1 MSDTNRKNTGRKSEV
16 RSHKSEQKAIPKSE
30 AVSPASEQ
38 KAQRPKRKVA
48 KTKEETHSA
57 IITPNSELNTPRT
70 ANSQLQTDQMEVH
83 HHPEVEKK
91 GLKEYLLEGLMIFI
105 AVMMG
110 FIAEN
115 IREDITNKE
124 HARQLT
130 SQLVQDLK
138 ADTVQL
144 NKAINFQEQI
154 INANDSL
161 FALSQQPLAKV
172 DLKKIQRLIIASH
185 NLFPFRPSGGASAA
199 IKNELHLKQFAESDI
214 IHHIAQY
221 EREAELAHTTQDVY
235 LQYQRTMLDPFL
247 RQHFTP
253 ANVDAAFNNKPLP
266 DTKMRNLTQADLTQF
281 SADMA
286 LTKVVSAELVRDYK
300 EAKEGAT
307 ILLKYVQKEYDL
319 E

>member
-1 MSDTNRKNTGRKSEV
+1 MSDTNRKNTGREKKSEV
-16 RSHKSEQKAIPKSE
+16 SSPK
-30 AVSPASEQ
+30 SEQ
-38 KAQRPKRKVA
+38 KAQRPKLKATVKA
-48 KTKEETHSA
+48 DKESYSP
-57 IITPNSELNTPRT
+57 IDIPQSEIENKSKIEHPK
-70 ANSQLQTDQMEVH
+70 SEIKMEVH

-138 ADTVQL
+138 ADTAQL

-154 INANDSL
+154 VRANDSL
-161 FALSQQPLAKV
+161 FTLSQQPLAKV
-172 DLKKIQRLIIASH
+172 DLKEIQKLIITSH
-185 NLFPFRPSGGASAA
+185 NLFPFRPSGGASSA

-221 EREAELAHTTQDVY
+221 ERGAELAHTTQDVY
-235 LQYQRTMLDPFL
+235 LEHQRTMLDPFL

-253 ANVDAAFNNKPLP
+253 ANVDAAFKGKALP
-266 DTKMRNLTQADLTQF
+266 DAQMRDLTQAGLTQF
-281 SADMA
+281 SADIA
-286 LTKVVSAELVRDYK
+286 LTKVVSSELVRDYK
-300 EAKEGAT
+300 GAKEGAAT
-307 ILLKYVQKEYDL
+307 LLKYVQKEYDL

>member
-1 MSDTNRKNTGRKSEV
+1 
-16 RSHKSEQKAIPKSE
+16 
-30 AVSPASEQ
+30 
-38 KAQRPKRKVA
+38 
-48 KTKEETHSA
+48 
-57 IITPNSELNTPRT
+57 
-70 ANSQLQTDQMEVH
+70 MEVH

-105 AVMMG
+105 AVTMG

-138 ADTVQL
+138 ADTAQL

-154 INANDSL
+154 VRANDSL
-161 FALSQQPLAKV
+161 FTLSQQPLAKV
-172 DLKKIQRLIIASH
+172 HLKEIQKLIITSH
-185 NLFPFRPSGGASAA
+185 NLFPFRPSGGASSA
-199 IKNELHLKQFAESDI
+199 IKNELHLKQFSESDI
-214 IHHIAQY
+214 IHYIAQY
-221 EREAELAHTTQDVY
+221 ERGAELAHTTQDVY

-253 ANVDAAFNNKPLP
+253 VNVDAAFNNKPLP
-266 DTKMRNLTQADLTQF
+266 DAQMRNLTQADLTQF
-281 SADMA
+281 SADIA
-286 LTKVVSAELVRDYK
+286 LTKVVSSELVRDYK
-300 EAKEGAT
+300 GAKDGAT
-307 ILLKYVQKEYDL
+307 VLLKYVQKEYDL